1 MARKPKETMRLI
13 QLGFPC
19 KITNDKHDINLMNSE
34 GRVAIIRRSKVS
46 KKERERKNKFYKW
59 IKTKHKADKGG
70 WREMKKLGKKVFFS
84 FFLKVDS

>member
-1 MARKPKETMRLI
+1 MARKPKETMRLN

-19 KITNDKHDINLMNSE
+19 KIINDKRDINLMNSE

-46 KKERERKNKFYKW
+46 KKKRERKNKFYKW

-70 WREMKKLGKKVFFS
+70 WREMKKLSNKVLLQFFPKS
-84 FFLKVDS
+84 